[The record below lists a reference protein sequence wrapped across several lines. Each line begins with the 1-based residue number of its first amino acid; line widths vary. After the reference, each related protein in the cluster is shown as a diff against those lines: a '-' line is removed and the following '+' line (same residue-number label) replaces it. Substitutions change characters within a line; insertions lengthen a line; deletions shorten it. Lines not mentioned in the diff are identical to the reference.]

1 MGRNAHV
8 AIRGSRI
15 HRGHASVVSNT
26 DPLTR
31 LLGLQSFSQWDL
43 LPFIILQGVGCWHI
57 AGSHVSHL
65 SDSIYLIEFMLN
77 NCRTVMQLVYSD
89 RCHARSNN
97 VTVFNRSATMCTCGM
112 GLRERWTSP
121 QHIVMQTSPS
131 HCWPFAVPL
140 ATERSRPQSSEQL
153 NGVQRNNRCE

>member
-8 AIRGSRI
+8 A
-15 HRGHASVVSNT
+15 SVAPEFTEDMQALFQILICWHVYWDFNH
-26 DPLTR
+26 L
-31 LLGLQSFSQWDL
+31 SQWDL
-43 LPFIILQGVGCWHI
+43 LPFIILRSVGCWRI

-77 NCRTVMQLVYSD
+77 NRRAVMQLVYSD
-89 RCHARSNN
+89 RCHPRSNN
-97 VTVFNRSATMCTCGM
+97 ITVFNRSATMCTCGM
-112 GLRERWTSP
+112 ELHEHWTSP
-121 QHIVMQTSPS
+121 QHIAMQTSSS

-153 NGVQRNNRCE
+153 NAVQRNNRCE